1 MKNYGLGKVDQ
12 RSPASSVH
20 TGFVFFARRLEQA
33 LGNCAGVASTHVSQC
48 PTAAGLSSA
57 QHRAFG
63 DTSAGCPDTD
73 SVRMLLRQ
81 FEWV

>member
-33 LGNCAGVASTHVSQC
+33 LGNCAGVASTHVSQYL
-48 PTAAGLSSA
+48 PVAGLSSA

-63 DTSAGCPDTD
+63 DALAERRDAH
-73 SVRMLLRQ
+73 SVRKIRGR

>member
-12 RSPASSVH
+12 RSPASAVH
-20 TGFVFFARRLEQA
+20 TGFVFFFARRLEQA
-33 LGNCAGVASTHVSQC
+33 LGNCVGVASTHVSHC
-48 PTAAGLSSA
+48 PAAAGLSSA

-63 DTSAGCPDTD
+63 DTSAGD
-73 SVRMLLRQ
+73 SVRMLRGQ